1 MSSQLAR
8 TSSRLSN
15 LSIIPDA
22 APSATGFAAPIVP
35 VPELQT
41 QTQTDDEQLTKLTP
55 VQSADEAESLNGDDL
70 GPPPDGELDAWLCV
84 LSAMFLPFC
93 IFGFIM
99 AFGQLQDYYLEHQL
113 KGYDKATVAWLGSIV
128 SFAEFSLAIFSG
140 RFFDIHGARL
150 LVVGCTVL
158 SFVAMIGLAFSTK
171 YWQFLLSFL
180 GFGVA
185 GSLAYAPSGAVVAHW
200 FLRRRSTAIGI
211 VICGSG
217 IGGIVYPFMLEKLFQ
232 RLSYRDTMLI
242 IGGFNFVLMLPA
254 CFFMKGRLPPRAPP
268 PWSDVRK
275 PWTEPPYVFLVLGAM
290 LYGMNIMSPTF
301 SALTYAQNNR
311 LPHSISI
318 YSIAILQAG
327 SVVGRLGSG
336 VLADAIGVMKV
347 WCSIG
352 LASAIVIFAF
362 WVPPVGP
369 APAII
374 GLLLWGALNGGWFTL
389 AGSATAAVSP
399 LEETGMRFGMLITC
413 LAVPSLVGPVIS
425 GALVTAAN
433 DQFRYAGIYIGAM
446 FLVSGIVS
454 NGVPVWTW
462 WRKRGQVGAERT
474 AEEASGQCEVGTT
487 LEKGLG
493 AEAK

>member
-425 GALVTAAN
+425 GGKSV
-433 DQFRYAGIYIGAM
+433 
-446 FLVSGIVS
+446 V
-454 NGVPVWTW
+454 NGM
-462 WRKRGQVGAERT
+462 GQ
-474 AEEASGQCEVGTT
+474 S
-487 LEKGLG
+487 
-493 AEAK
+493 